1 MWKKRNKTRQIKLI
15 LSNSLI
21 SPYILHT
28 LEKNPLDQ
36 SHPLTR
42 HRFTTTLSVFSQ
54 FSIIYSFEI
63 LDLPFNLASRF
74 LHPYAWF
81 NPHFSFLFPSPTLS
95 PLLVSLPSTF
105 NPCRDPSFPPSRQPF
120 SALYNLLKDSS
131 LIFHHPSTSSAP
143 PFTWRP
149 FLRISTLWNTTNN
162 VSPTR
167 HRVHVSTH
175 PKFRVIY
182 LHLGLHLEKRC
193 RVYS

>member
-1 MWKKRNKTRQIKLI
+1 M
-15 LSNSLI
+15 
-21 SPYILHT
+21 
-28 LEKNPLDQ
+28 
-36 SHPLTR
+36 
-42 HRFTTTLSVFSQ
+42 
-54 FSIIYSFEI
+54 
-63 LDLPFNLASRF
+63 LDLAFNLASRF

-162 VSPTR
+162 VSPTC
-167 HRVHVSTH
+167 HRVHVST
-175 PKFRVIY
+175 KVSGY
-182 LHLGLHLEKRC
+182 LPPSWSSFGEEMSSVFVENNEFYSDSKMLLNFIKSFEELILYFFGAVSSQYSSSWRQKQWYTFILHNLWIKLLI
-193 RVYS
+193 